1 MYRKGF
7 TMTKRIDYLDP
18 KRLLVEETADWLCGG
33 FRRAGCA
40 RDTPEGAKSLAHIMV
55 IVPTA
60 QSGRNLRFALAK
72 KANALGWGGLIPP
85 RIEMPN
91 SLLAAKDVNES
102 HPGLF
107 HAADAVPFASPNH
120 LHAADCIRVATEAEE
135 MAVMAKVLMDLDLGE
150 FPALFPKPPKEK
162 AADWALAMAQP
173 MLGIYG
179 ILGERAL
186 KMSEVK
192 CDEDA
197 ERWHDLAKV
206 EDAFF
211 AELAGHGVMPRI
223 LFRKRA
229 VRQGCVEDGIE
240 EILLPGA
247 VDMQGAF
254 EEYLANS
261 GQTVTLLIHADAKDA
276 DGFDEWGR
284 PARFFSSP
292 VDPSSVKPA
301 PTAIVEADDI
311 ARFFRSVGGT
321 EAYPAL
327 AVCDS
332 EMYPEIEGAFQN
344 HFAEDEL
351 ALRNPSQEQI
361 AKSPLGRLLIS
372 VFELSQRGGY
382 EMFSTFVRSGD
393 VARWAAA
400 EMGVAPAEVAKWIG
414 ALDAMQNAHLP
425 QTIDDAINAADAEAL
440 VAWREEERKAAAGFK
455 RLAEA
460 VKSELTDPF
469 TFLKKIF
476 ATLTL
481 DEKNPSD
488 RELVAA
494 AETVREL
501 RADCASDLIPE
512 SMRHRLFVELLK
524 KSAYM
529 LEPTAPNVLAAIGW
543 LEIQWCAEDEL
554 VIAGFN
560 EGCVPEN
567 VVGHPFVPDRLRGQ
581 IGIST
586 NERRAMRD
594 SFIFAQAIGCRTPG
608 AVHIHLHQID
618 GDKNVTKPSR
628 ILFPGVSDAALPA
641 LALRLYAVT
650 KGSDGVPA
658 KELPSAWLLRL
669 PFPPKGEVPRER
681 ISTTDIDQYRRC
693 PFNFYL
699 RETFGEHADDR
710 RQELD
715 MMAFG
720 NLCHGALDDF
730 ARNGPK
736 DSVDAHEIS
745 AFLEAAVRRRLT
757 EFGANLPAIIELQG
771 AAAIERLRAFSV
783 IQAARRRD
791 GWRIIASEQNLEC
804 RIKGCP
810 TLIRG
815 KVDRIDEHETTKE
828 LAIIDYKT
836 WDRVSDDSRKSLQLP
851 IYRAMVETSK
861 LYGRDKAHS
870 AKAFYCIL
878 AERAEDTKF
887 DEEHSCGEGMQSEME
902 DEVVKLLTSL
912 AKGIFY
918 PPAKGSDWAR
928 DYASLIWESPDVGID
943 PEWIDD
949 QLARMG
955 VEK

>member
-1 MYRKGF
+1 
-7 TMTKRIDYLDP
+7 MTKRIDYLDP

-33 FRRAGCA
+33 FGRAGCV
-40 RDTPEGAKSLAHIMV
+40 RDTPEGAKSLAHVMV

-60 QSGRNLRFALAK
+60 QSGRNLRLALAK

-91 SLLAAKDVNES
+91 SLLAAKDVNEAQRGS
-102 HPGLF
+102 
-107 HAADAVPFASPNH
+107 
-120 LHAADCIRVATEAEE
+120 LHAANAVPSASPQFHAVDGVRVATEAEE
-135 MAVMAKVLMDLDLGE
+135 VAVMATVLMEFDLGAV
-150 FPALFPKPPKEK
+150 PALFPKPPKEK
-162 AADWALAMAQP
+162 TADWSLAMAQS

-186 KMSEVK
+186 KMSEVR
-192 CDEDA
+192 CEEDA
-197 ERWHDLAKV
+197 ERWRDLAKL
-206 EDAFF
+206 EAAFF
-211 AELAGHGVMPRI
+211 AALSGHGVTPRI
-223 LFRKRA
+223 LARKET
-229 VRQGCVEDGIE
+229 VRRGCVEDGIE
-240 EILLPGA
+240 EVLLPGA
-247 VDMQGAF
+247 VDIQGAF

-261 GQTVTLLIHADAKDA
+261 TQKVTLLIHAEAKDA

-284 PARFFSSP
+284 PARYFSSP

-311 ARFFRSVGGT
+311 AGFFRSVGDT

-332 EMYPEIEGAFQN
+332 EMYPELEGAFQN

-351 ALRNPSQEQI
+351 ALRNPSREQV

-372 VFELSQRGGY
+372 IFELAQRDNY
-382 EMFSTFVRSGD
+382 ETFSTFIRSGD
-393 VARWAAA
+393 VARWAADA
-400 EMGVAPAEVAKWIG
+400 LGAAPAEVAARIG
-414 ALDAMQNAHLP
+414 AMDAIQNAHLP
-425 QTIDDAINAADAEAL
+425 QTIDEAINAAETEAR
-440 VAWREEERKAAAGFK
+440 VAWREKERKAAAGFR
-455 RLAEA
+455 RLAET
-460 VKSELTDPF
+460 VKSELADPF
-469 TFLKKIF
+469 AFLKKIF
-476 ATLTL
+476 ATLIL

-512 SMRHRLFVELLK
+512 PMRHKLFVELLK

-567 VVGHPFVPDRLRGQ
+567 IVGHPFVPDGLRGQ

-594 SFIFAQAIGCRTPG
+594 SYIFAQAIGCRAPG

-628 ILFPGVSDAALPA
+628 ILFRGVSDADLPD

-658 KELPSAWLLRL
+658 KALPPAWLLRL

-730 ARNGPK
+730 AKNGPK

-745 AFLEAAVRRRLT
+745 AFLEAAVRRRLA
-757 EFGANLPAIIELQG
+757 EFGTSLPAIIELQG
-771 AAAIERLRAFSV
+771 AAAIERLKAFSV

-791 GWRIIASEQNLEC
+791 GWRIVASEQNLEC
-804 RIKGCP
+804 RIKECP

-815 KVDRIDEHETTKE
+815 KVDRIDEHEETKE

-836 WDRVSDDSRKSLQLP
+836 WDRASDDSRKSLQLP

-887 DEEHSCGEGMQSEME
+887 DEDHSCGEGVQSEME

-918 PPAKGSDWAR
+918 PPAKDSSWAR
-928 DYASLIWESPDVGID
+928 DYASLIWESPEAGLD
-943 PEWIDD
+943 PEWIED
-949 QLARMG
+949 QETRMG
-955 VEK
+955 VAK